1 MKCLWHLCSNEA
13 SVRDNGKF
21 CSNRCKNRY
30 YVTKRRKDLKKA
42 LVEYKGGKCEKCGYD
57 KCIAAMD
64 FHHKDP
70 KEKEF
75 GLSQKGLTKS
85 LKVLKKE
92 ADKCLLL
99 CANCHRETHDALGEF
114 KDITTKK
121 RIKTKR
127 QCKICKTETHNK
139 KYCSYKCSTQNK
151 RKVSRPS
158 KIELIQIL
166 KDNNWTKV
174 GIIFNVTDNT
184 IRKWAKAYNIP
195 TNRKEIIKLYQ
206 SGGMV
211 NAEDC

>member
-1 MKCLWHLCSNEA
+1 MKCLWHLCFNEA
-13 SVRDNGKF
+13 STRNNAKF
-21 CSNRCKNRY
+21 CCNRCKNRY

-42 LVEYKGGKCEKCGYD
+42 LIEYKGGKCENCGYD

-85 LKVLKKE
+85 LDILKKE

-99 CANCHRETHDALGEF
+99 CANCHREAHDALSEF
-114 KDITTKK
+114 KDTTTKK
-121 RIKTKR
+121 KIKTKN
-127 QCKICKTETHNK
+127 QCKICKRETYNK
-139 KYCSYKCSTQNK
+139 KYCSYKCSKKDK
-151 RKVSRPS
+151 RKVNRPS
-158 KIELIQIL
+158 KQELIQIL
-166 KDNNWTKV
+166 KNNNWTKT
-174 GIIFNVTDNT
+174 GKIFNVTDNT
-184 IRKWAKAYNIP
+184 IRKWAKTYNIP